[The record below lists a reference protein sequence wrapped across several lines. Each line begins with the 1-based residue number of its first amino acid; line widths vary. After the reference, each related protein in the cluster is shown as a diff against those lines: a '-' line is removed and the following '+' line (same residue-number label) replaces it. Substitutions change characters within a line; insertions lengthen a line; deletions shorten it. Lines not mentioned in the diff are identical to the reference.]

1 MALSWNEIRSRAFA
15 FSQRWEHESSEDAE
29 AKAFWTEFLNVFGI
43 DRKRVASF
51 EEPVKK
57 LGDKQ
62 GYIDLFWK
70 GMLLVEHKSRG
81 KDLNKAYTQ
90 ALDYFPGIKERDL
103 PQYVLVSDFARFRLY
118 DLDPPSPA
126 SGLSQM
132 AGSPI
137 RGAGGESGYHEF
149 NLCDLHKN
157 IKHFAFIAGYQT
169 RVIKPEDPVNIK
181 AAELMGKLHDA
192 LKDIGYAGHALEHY
206 LVRLLFCLFAEDT
219 GIFERQQ
226 LKEYIQDKTAEE
238 GSDLAAHLAQLFE
251 VLNTPQDKR
260 LKNLDE
266 HLANFAYVNG
276 KLFAEHLPTASFDAK
291 MRNQLL
297 DCCAL
302 DWSRVSPAIFG
313 SLFQSVMDDKLRR
326 NLGAH
331 YTSEANILKLIKPL
345 FLDELHNEFES
356 CKSNTKKLTEFHDK
370 LRKLKFFDPACGCGN
385 FLVIAYREL
394 RLLELAVLRELYKKR
409 ETAFLDVSDIVWLD
423 VDQFYGIEIEEFPAQ
438 IAQVAMWLTDHQM
451 NLQIS
456 EEFGN
461 YFARLPLKKSATI
474 VCGNSLQ
481 LDWQTVAPNVD
492 YILGNPPFVG
502 SKMLRDEQRDA
513 MEKIF
518 HGVKGA
524 GVLDFVAA
532 WYLKAAQYMNQPP
545 SHAGGGR
552 AGDEGVYTPDPP
564 QKLPADLKS
573 YAREMR
579 KGHTDAEQ
587 LIWHLLRGRQI
598 AHAKFRRQHP
608 ISKYI
613 LDFYCDEHKLAIEL
627 DGGQH
632 AEQVNYDETRTA
644 FLTAQGIRVLRFWNN
659 QVLQETEAVMTV
671 IWQAL
676 QPAIEKTQRPSS
688 PALPLPAGEGSK
700 TKTAFVS
707 TNSIA
712 QGEQVGILWGELLNK
727 YHIKI
732 HFAHRTFK
740 WGNDARGKAA
750 VHCVIIGFY
759 PHRVQA
765 GTSGSTPTPRSNC
778 PPRPLAGEGLG
789 VRESDKRIWDYEK
802 PDSDAH
808 EIKARNINPYLVD
821 APDVL
826 LENRS
831 KPICNVPE
839 IGIGNK
845 PIDGGHYLFTPAEK
859 AEFLKREPQAA
870 RWFRRWIGADEFINN
885 YERWCLWLGD
895 CPPDELRKMPEAI
908 KRIEAVR
915 EMRLA
920 SKSLPTQKLA
930 ATPTRFHVEN
940 IPNAPYLVIP
950 EVSSE
955 RRSFIP
961 IGFMQPDTLSSNLVK
976 VIPHATL
983 YHFGILTSTM
993 HMAWVRYTC
1002 GRLESR
1008 YRYSAGI
1015 VYNNFPW
1022 PDLPS
1027 PAGGGRAGDEGISTE
1042 APDSKAPHPQSLME
1056 PLAIRLSPQAD
1067 KSLVISRLR
1076 EREAVEAAAQ
1086 AVLDARAQFM
1096 LPSPASGRGARGEGE
1111 RVSAANSASLAD
1123 LYDPLTMPPALVKAH
1138 QTLDR
1143 AVDACYRKAA
1153 FANDA
1158 QRVEFLFERYQQLT
1172 SLLPPETKPKRK
1184 KN

>member
-1 MALSWNEIRSRAFA
+1 MPLSWNEIRSRAHA
-15 FSQRWEHESSEDAE
+15 FSKRWENETSEDAE
-29 AKAFWTEFLNVFGI
+29 AKAFWIEFLNVFGI

-62 GYIDLFWK
+62 GYIDLLWK

-81 KDLNKAYTQ
+81 KDLDKAYIQ

-103 PQYVLVSDFARFRLY
+103 PKYVLVSDFARFRLY
-118 DLDPPSPA
+118 DLEAEPSPT
-126 SGLSQM
+126 GGGQ
-132 AGSPI
+132 GG
-137 RGAGGESGYHEF
+137 GAFQEF
-149 NLCDLHKN
+149 NLKDLHKH

-169 RVIKPEDPVNIK
+169 RAIKPEDPVNIK

-226 LKEYIQDKTAEE
+226 LKEYIQDKTAED

-251 VLNTPQDKR
+251 VLNTAPDKR

-266 HLANFAYVNG
+266 HLAGFAYVNG

-313 SLFQSVMDDKLRR
+313 SLFQSVMDDTLRR

-345 FLDELHNEFES
+345 FLDDLHSEFES

-394 RLLELAVLRELYKKR
+394 RLLELQVLRELYKNR
-409 ETAFLDVSDIVWLD
+409 ETGFLDVSDIVWLD

-451 NLQIS
+451 NQLIS

-474 VCGNSLQ
+474 VCENSLQ
-481 LDWQTVAPNVD
+481 LDWEVVAPNVD
-492 YILGNPPFVG
+492 YIFGNPPFVG
-502 SKMLRDEQRDA
+502 KQLQDDGQKAD

-518 HGVKGA
+518 QGVKGA
-524 GVLDFVAA
+524 GVLDYVAA
-532 WYLKAAQYMNQPP
+532 WYLKAAQYMNAVTPAQ
-545 SHAGGGR
+545 AG
-552 AGDEGVYTPDPP
+552 V
-564 QKLPADLKS
+564 
-573 YAREMR
+573 
-579 KGHTDAEQ
+579 Q
-587 LIWHLLRGRQI
+587 LIEKLDSRLRGN
-598 AHAKFRRQHP
+598 
-608 ISKYI
+608 
-613 LDFYCDEHKLAIEL
+613 D
-627 DGGQH
+627 
-632 AEQVNYDETRTA
+632 
-644 FLTAQGIRVLRFWNN
+644 
-659 QVLQETEAVMTV
+659 
-671 IWQAL
+671 
-676 QPAIEKTQRPSS
+676 
-688 PALPLPAGEGSK
+688 K

-750 VHCVIIGFY
+750 VHCVIIGFA
-759 PHRVQA
+759 PFDV
-765 GTSGSTPTPRSNC
+765 G
-778 PPRPLAGEGLG
+778 
-789 VRESDKRIWDYEK
+789 DKRIWDYEK

-808 EIKARNINPYLVD
+808 ELKVRNINAYLVD
-821 APDVL
+821 APDVIL
-826 LENRS
+826 ANRRQ
-831 KPICNVPE
+831 PVWAVPE
-839 IGIGNK
+839 IVFGSMPN
-845 PIDGGHYLFTPAEK
+845 DGGNLLMTDAEK
-859 AEFLKREPQAA
+859 CELLAKEPGAEKFIRPFVSAKEFL
-870 RWFRRWIGADEFINN
+870 NN
-885 YERWCLWLGD
+885 ESRWCLWLVD
-895 CPPDELRKMPEAI
+895 ISPNELRHLPEISRRVQAV
-908 KRIEAVR
+908 KQLREASDRPTTR
-915 EMRLA
+915 E
-920 SKSLPTQKLA
+920 LA
-930 ATPTRFHVEN
+930 AFPTLFGEN
-940 IPNAPYLVIP
+940 RQPKSHYVLVPRHSSENRAYIPCGFFDANHIAADSCLAIPNA
-950 EVSSE
+950 S
-955 RRSFIP
+955 
-961 IGFMQPDTLSSNLVK
+961 
-976 VIPHATL
+976 L

-1002 GRLESR
+1002 GRIKSD

-1015 VYNNFPW
+1015 VYNNYPW
-1022 PDLPS
+1022 PELPS
-1027 PAGGGRAGDEGISTE
+1027 PAGGGRAGDEGLST
-1042 APDSKAPHPQSLME
+1042 AADSSINPHPQSL
-1056 PLAIRLSPQAD
+1056 
-1067 KSLVISRLR
+1067 SRLR
-1076 EREAVEAAAQ
+1076 AREAVEAAAQ
-1086 AVLDARAQFM
+1086 AVLDARAQF
-1096 LPSPASGRGARGEGE
+1096 PQS
-1111 RVSAANSASLAD
+1111 SLAD
-1123 LYDPLTMPPALVKAH
+1123 LYDPLTMPPVLVKAH
-1138 QTLDR
+1138 QVLDR
-1143 AVDACYRKAA
+1143 AVDACYRKAT
-1153 FANDA
+1153 FTNDA

-1172 SLLPPETKPKRK
+1172 SLLPSVKPAKTG
-1184 KN
+1184 KNKS

>member
-1 MALSWNEIRSRAFA
+1 MALSWNEIRSRALT
-15 FSQRWEHESSEDAE
+15 FSKRWENEASEDAE

-57 LGDKQ
+57 LGDRQ

-81 KDLNKAYTQ
+81 KDLDKAYTQ

-103 PQYVLVSDFARFRLY
+103 PKYVLVSDFARFRLY
-118 DLDPPSPA
+118 DLESPLPQAGEGGA
-126 SGLSQM
+126 S
-132 AGSPI
+132 AP
-137 RGAGGESGYHEF
+137 GEGYTEF
-149 NLCDLHKN
+149 KLADLHKR

-169 RVIKPEDPVNIK
+169 RAIKPEDPVNIK

-192 LKDIGYAGHALEHY
+192 LKDIGYEGHALEHY

-226 LKEYIQDKTAEE
+226 LKEYIQDKTAED

-251 VLNTPQDKR
+251 VLNTPKDKR

-266 HLANFAYVNG
+266 HLAAFEYVNG

-313 SLFQSVMDDKLRR
+313 SLFQSVMDKDARR

-345 FLDELHNEFES
+345 FLDELHSEFES
-356 CKSNTKKLTEFHDK
+356 CKSNAKKLAEFHDK

-394 RLLELAVLRELYKKR
+394 RLLELEVLRELYKKR
-409 ETAFLDVSDIVWLD
+409 ETGFLDVSDIVWLD

-451 NLQIS
+451 NQQIS

-481 LDWQTVAPNVD
+481 LDWKEVVPNVD

-502 SKMLRDEQRDA
+502 KQMQDDEQKSD
-513 MEKIF
+513 MERIF

-532 WYLKAAQYMNQPP
+532 WYLKAARYM
-545 SHAGGGR
+545 
-552 AGDEGVYTPDPP
+552 
-564 QKLPADLKS
+564 
-573 YAREMR
+573 
-579 KGHTDAEQ
+579 
-587 LIWHLLRGRQI
+587 
-598 AHAKFRRQHP
+598 
-608 ISKYI
+608 
-613 LDFYCDEHKLAIEL
+613 
-627 DGGQH
+627 
-632 AEQVNYDETRTA
+632 
-644 FLTAQGIRVLRFWNN
+644 QG
-659 QVLQETEAVMTV
+659 
-671 IWQAL
+671 
-676 QPAIEKTQRPSS
+676 SS
-688 PALPLPAGEGSK
+688 VR
-700 TKTAFVS
+700 TAFVS

-750 VHCVIIGFY
+750 VHCVIVGFA
-759 PHRVQA
+759 PFDV
-765 GTSGSTPTPRSNC
+765 
-778 PPRPLAGEGLG
+778 
-789 VRESDKRIWDYEK
+789 SDKRIWDYEK

-808 EIKARNINPYLVD
+808 EIKVRNINPYLVD
-821 APDVL
+821 APDVIIS
-826 LENRS
+826 NR
-831 KPICNVPE
+831 N
-839 IGIGNK
+839 
-845 PIDGGHYLFTPAEK
+845 TPASFAPEMNYGSFALDDGNYTLSGTDREQILAENPDAEK
-859 AEFLKREPQAA
+859 FVRP
-870 RWFRRWIGADEFINN
+870 FIGGQEMLHSIK
-885 YERWCLWLGD
+885 RWCLWLEGAQ
-895 CPPDELRKMPEAI
+895 PSELRALPAVL
-908 KRIEAVR
+908 RRVEAVKKWR
-915 EMRLA
+915 EESSRETT
-920 SKSLPTQKLA
+920 KKLA
-930 ATPTRFHVEN
+930 ATPTRFAEIRQPSTHYIA
-940 IPNAPYLVIP
+940 IPT
-950 EVSSE
+950 VSSE
-955 RRSFIP
+955 QRAYIP
-961 IGFMQPDTLSSNLVK
+961 MAFLSPDVVASNQLY
-976 VIPHATL
+976 ILPNATL
-983 YHFGILTSTM
+983 YHFGILTSSM
-993 HMAWVRYTC
+993 HNAWMRYTC
-1002 GRLESR
+1002 GRMKSD

-1022 PDLPS
+1022 PELPS
-1027 PAGGGRAGDEGISTE
+1027 PAGRGIEGEGAHGEHGTGRPSSPALPPAGEG
-1042 APDSKAPHPQSLME
+1042 SK
-1056 PLAIRLSPQAD
+1056 R
-1067 KSLVISRLR
+1067 
-1076 EREAVEAAAQ
+1076 REAVEVAAQ

-1096 LPSPASGRGARGEGE
+1096 QPPPQPSPGGRG
-1111 RVSAANSASLAD
+1111 SSLAD

-1138 QTLDR
+1138 QALDR

-1153 FANDA
+1153 FTSDA

-1172 SLLPPETKPKRK
+1172 SLLPSAPVKKSRK
-1184 KN
+1184 KAE